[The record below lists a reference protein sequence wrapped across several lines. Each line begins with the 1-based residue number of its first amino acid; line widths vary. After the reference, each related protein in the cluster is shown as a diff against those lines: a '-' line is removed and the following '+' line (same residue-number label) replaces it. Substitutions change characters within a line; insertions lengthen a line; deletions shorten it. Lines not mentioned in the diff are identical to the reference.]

1 MGKRLLALAV
11 PVAVYLTIGCVASDL
26 SGQRIGTPQQTADL
40 LRTLVPEAQQLALSL
55 DRLTNEQRS
64 ALSILLLGQY
74 FAGLNDAVQES
85 YIDGS
90 FEGWDGT
97 DSKCSR
103 SRDTIIELTDGTV
116 FRQQEY
122 HYEYSYSYRPE
133 VMMISRPFG

>member
-55 DRLTNEQRS
+55 DRLTSEQRS

-90 FEGWDGT
+90 FEGWDG
-97 DSKCSR
+97 
-103 SRDTIIELTDGTV
+103 DTIIELTDGTV

-133 VMMISRPFG
+133 VMMISRRARAR